1 MGKLQLGYCKRGN
14 DIMTKICVVTT
25 VHHAYDGRIYHKQCK
40 SLKKAG
46 YKVTLLAPK
55 PDKRI
60 ENDGINLVPIEKPK
74 QEWKR
79 FLHTFSVFKLAK
91 QTNADLY
98 HFHDP
103 ELLPVGVLLRLFTRK
118 PVIFDVHEHYPNAI
132 MSKKYLKKW
141 LKNPVRIAYEIV
153 EKISIPMLS
162 GVIYTTEEVGERYK
176 NYISCKI
183 ENYPLPEMFP
193 TTGRANK
200 KDEYLLYLGGITAI
214 RGIEELIDGFAHA
227 AKLKPEAKLL
237 FVGSFES
244 NSFKE
249 KIYEKIKM
257 LGLKDKIEFKG
268 KVPYQEIEKYLSEAT
283 IGIIPYLPVPNHLV
297 CLPNKLF
304 EYMAAGVAVIASDFP
319 HYRKVVESSNS
330 GLLINPERPQSISK
344 AMLLLLDNS
353 SLVKEMGENG
363 KNAFLDTYN
372 WKSEEEKLFSF
383 YQKLLKN

>member
-1 MGKLQLGYCKRGN
+1 
-14 DIMTKICVVTT
+14 MTKICVVTT

>member
-1 MGKLQLGYCKRGN
+1 MEKLQLGYVKGN
-14 DIMTKICVVTT
+14 DIMTKICVMTT

-40 SLKKAG
+40 SLRKAG
-46 YKVTLLAPK
+46 YEVTLLAPK
-55 PDKRI
+55 PDKQI
-60 ENDGINLVPIEKPK
+60 EDDGINLIPIEKAQK
-74 QEWKR
+74 EWKR
-79 FLHTFSVFKLAK
+79 FLHTFSVFKQAK
-91 QTNADLY
+91 ETKADLY

-118 PVIFDVHEHYPNAI
+118 PVVFDVHEHYPNAI

-141 LKNPVRIAYEIV
+141 LKNPVRIAYEII
-153 EKISIPMLS
+153 EKISLPTLS

-176 NYISCKI
+176 KYTSCKI

-193 TTGRANK
+193 STSRENK

-214 RGIEELIDGFAHA
+214 RGIEELVEGFSHVL
-227 AKLKPEAKLL
+227 KLKPDAKLL

-244 NSFKE
+244 KSFEE
-249 KIYEKIKM
+249 KIHEKVNK
-257 LGLKDKIEFKG
+257 LGLKDNIEFKG
-268 KVPYQEIEKYLSEAT
+268 KVPYQEIERYLSEAT

-330 GLLINPERPQSISK
+330 GLLVNPERPQSISK
-344 AMLLLLDNS
+344 AMITLLENS
-353 SLVKEMGENG
+353 NLAKEMGGNG
-363 KNAFLDTYN
+363 EVAFSNKYN
-372 WKSEEEKLFSF
+372 WKSEEKKLFSF
-383 YQKLLKN
+383 YQKLLKK

>member
-1 MGKLQLGYCKRGN
+1 MEKLQLGYVKGN
-14 DIMTKICVVTT
+14 DIMTKICVITT
-25 VHHAYDGRIYHKQCK
+25 VHQAYDGRIYHKQCK

-46 YKVTLLAPK
+46 YDVILLAPK
-55 PDKRI
+55 PDKQI
-60 ENDGINLVPIEKPK
+60 KDDGINLVPIEKPK
-74 QEWKR
+74 KEWKR
-79 FLHTFSVFKLAK
+79 FLHTFTVFKQAK

-132 MSKKYLKKW
+132 MSKKYLKNW
-141 LKNPVRIAYEIV
+141 MKNPVRIAYEVI
-153 EKISIPMLS
+153 EKISLPILS
-162 GVIYTTEEVGERYK
+162 GIIYTTEEVGERYRK
-176 NYISCKI
+176 YTSCKI

-193 TTGRANK
+193 PTTRVNK
-200 KDEYLLYLGGITAI
+200 KDENLLYLGGITAI
-214 RGIEELIDGFAHA
+214 RGIEELIEGFSHVS
-227 AKLKPEAKLL
+227 KQKPEAKLL

-244 NSFKE
+244 TSFEENIHE
-249 KIYEKIKM
+249 KISM
-257 LGLKDKIEFKG
+257 LGIKDKVEFKG

-330 GLLINPERPQSISK
+330 GLLVNPERPQSISK
-344 AMLLLLDNS
+344 AMLTLLENE
-353 SLVKEMGENG
+353 SLAKEMGGNG
-363 KNAFLDTYN
+363 EVAFLNTYN
-372 WKSEEEKLFSF
+372 WRSEEEKLFSF
-383 YQKLLKN
+383 YKKLLKK

>member
-1 MGKLQLGYCKRGN
+1 
-14 DIMTKICVVTT
+14 MTKICVVTT

-60 ENDGINLVPIEKPK
+60 EDDGINLVPIEKPK